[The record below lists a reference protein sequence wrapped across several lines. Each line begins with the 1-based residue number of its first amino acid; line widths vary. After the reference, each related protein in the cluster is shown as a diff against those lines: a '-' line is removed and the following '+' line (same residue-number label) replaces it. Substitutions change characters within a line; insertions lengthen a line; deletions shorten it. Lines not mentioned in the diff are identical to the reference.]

1 MSCYIDVQM
10 NARMRTLERRI
21 EKVKKDLAELGDLRV
36 GSVSK
41 QYNVCGQPGC
51 RCKASPPR
59 KHGPYYQLSFA
70 RKGKSSSRFVRRE
83 NLKDVQGQVSNYRR
97 LRKLIDTWIDLA
109 TELSDLRLRAKQN
122 GR

>member
-1 MSCYIDVQM
+1 MSCYIDAQM

-21 EKVKKDLAELGDLRV
+21 EKVKKQLAQLGDLRV

-41 QYNVCGQPGC
+41 QYNICGTTGC

-83 NLKDVQGQVSNYRR
+83 NLEDVQEQVSNYRR

-109 TELSDLRLRAKQN
+109 TELSDLRLRAKEN